1 MDKDELQKYIVPIF
15 VVSYGESESDAVEYV
30 EMALDS
36 SELVFQDVIFSAE
49 ILEDEVETFWPTS
62 LEQD

>member
-1 MDKDELQKYIVPIF
+1 MEKDELQKYIVPIF

-36 SELVFQDVIFSAE
+36 SELVFQDGIFSAE
-49 ILEDEVETFWPTS
+49 ILEDEVETFWPAS

>member
-36 SELVFQDVIFSAE
+36 SELVFQDGIFSAE